1 MEELLLE
8 GKTNTTRTRRSF
20 TLTFLR
26 QVIMRR
32 MKTKSREPSKRKRFI
47 HRCLFCFDVLS
58 NGVTFCCVRG
68 SKNTLVQV
76 DKDTN
81 LDAPEFLKDGE
92 HQNEPNGKDTKEM
105 KAHGTYVF
113 FVTTDLRTRVCFH
126 NRFYLLQMRQARVL
140 MLS

>member
-1 MEELLLE
+1 M
-8 GKTNTTRTRRSF
+8 
-20 TLTFLR
+20 
-26 QVIMRR
+26 
-32 MKTKSREPSKRKRFI
+32 
-47 HRCLFCFDVLS
+47 
-58 NGVTFCCVRG
+58 
-68 SKNTLVQV
+68 QV